1 MLQRQILL
9 YIQNR
14 VDQKGQTVSDSTE
27 NPAEEETDGP
37 GFPHT
42 PPLGI
47 KAVHPGDEIPGPP
60 DPEQPPR
67 PEREKISWGV
77 VALISLAAIISIIGT
92 FLPWTE
98 ARGEFVIR
106 EIGWDQPIDA
116 LIVLFSGLVA
126 ALAGGAIL
134 SGIKSHII
142 TLCLFAVGTI
152 HAVLAI
158 IKIFDVENMESTS
171 GYNYSIGVGLPV
183 IIVGGGA
190 LIVAS
195 FLEWGSRRREQV
207 SS

>member
-1 MLQRQILL
+1 MI
-9 YIQNR
+9 YSQNR

-60 DPEQPPR
+60 EPEQPSR
-67 PEREKISWGV
+67 PERAKIGWGI
-77 VALISLAAIISIIGT
+77 VALVSFAAILSIIGT

-98 ARGEFVIR
+98 LRGEFVIR

-116 LIVLFSGLVA
+116 LIVLFSGLAA
-126 ALAGGAIL
+126 ALAAGAIL
-134 SGIKSHII
+134 SGAKSHTT
-142 TLCLFAVGTI
+142 TLCLFTAGAI

-158 IKIFDVENMESTS
+158 VKIFDVENMEPTS
-171 GYNYSIGVGLPV
+171 GYSYSIGVGLPI

>member
-1 MLQRQILL
+1 MI
-9 YIQNR
+9 YSQNR

-60 DPEQPPR
+60 EPEQTPR
-67 PEREKISWGV
+67 PERAKIGWGI
-77 VALISLAAIISIIGT
+77 VALVSFAAILSIIGT

-98 ARGEFVIR
+98 LRGEFVIR

-116 LIVLFSGLVA
+116 LIVLFSGLAA
-126 ALAGGAIL
+126 ALAAGAIL
-134 SGIKSHII
+134 SGVKSHIT
-142 TLCLFAVGTI
+142 TLCLFIAGAI

-158 IKIFDVENMESTS
+158 IKIFDVENMEPTS
-171 GYNYSIGVGLPV
+171 GYSYSIGVGLPI
-183 IIVGGGA
+183 IIVGGGT

>member
-27 NPAEEETDGP
+27 NPAEEETAGP

-98 ARGEFVIR
+98 DR
-106 EIGWDQPIDA
+106 
-116 LIVLFSGLVA
+116 
-126 ALAGGAIL
+126 
-134 SGIKSHII
+134 KS
-142 TLCLFAVGTI
+142 V
-152 HAVLAI
+152 V
-158 IKIFDVENMESTS
+158 
-171 GYNYSIGVGLPV
+171 
-183 IIVGGGA
+183 
-190 LIVAS
+190 
-195 FLEWGSRRREQV
+195 
-207 SS
+207 

>member
-1 MLQRQILL
+1 MI
-9 YIQNR
+9 YSQNR

-60 DPEQPPR
+60 EPEQPPR
-67 PEREKISWGV
+67 PERAKIGWGI
-77 VALISLAAIISIIGT
+77 VALVSFAAILSIIGT

-98 ARGEFVIR
+98 LRGEFVIR

-116 LIVLFSGLVA
+116 LIVLFSGLAA
-126 ALAGGAIL
+126 ALAAGAIL
-134 SGIKSHII
+134 SGVKSHIT
-142 TLCLFAVGTI
+142 TLCLFTAGAI

-158 IKIFDVENMESTS
+158 IKIFDIENMEPTS
-171 GYNYSIGVGLPV
+171 GYSYSIGVGLPI

>member
-1 MLQRQILL
+1 M
-9 YIQNR
+9 
-14 VDQKGQTVSDSTE
+14 SDSTE
-27 NPAEEETDGP
+27 NPAEDETDGP

-60 DPEQPPR
+60 EPEQPLR
-67 PEREKISWGV
+67 PERAKIGWGV
-77 VALISLAAIISIIGT
+77 VALVSFAAILSIIGT

-98 ARGEFVIR
+98 LRGEFVIR

-116 LIVLFSGLVA
+116 LIVLFSGLAA
-126 ALAGGAIL
+126 ALAAGVIL
-134 SGIKSHII
+134 SGVKSHIT
-142 TLCLFAVGTI
+142 TLCLFAAGAI
-152 HAVLAI
+152 HVVLAI
-158 IKIFDVENMESTS
+158 VKIFDVENMEPTS
-171 GYNYSIGVGLPV
+171 GYSYSIGVGLPI

-207 SS
+207 AS